1 LKAGKDS
8 AMDITRELAT
18 YCRGLKFRQ
27 LPEPVV
33 DRVKYLFLDFIGVAC
48 RGSKT
53 DSSKSLFR
61 YIREEGAGR
70 PQGVVIG
77 IPDRAPYGLAAL
89 ANGTLAHA
97 IEMDDVNN
105 ESSLH
110 PGVAVFPAALAASER
125 KQGSGEKFIEAVIA
139 GYEVMIR
146 LGKALGPENSY
157 RRGFHPTGTCGVFGA
172 AMAAALL
179 YGLNGKDLI
188 HALGIA
194 GSQASGSMEYLAQGA
209 WTKRFH
215 AGWAALSGLTAA
227 GLAQNKFRGPET
239 IIEGRFGFLH
249 GYSEKS
255 DPSKVLD
262 DLGEDFEVLH
272 TSIKPYACCRY
283 MQPPID
289 AVIQIMNNHGLNPQE
304 VKEIDLGILRA
315 GSSLIA
321 EPLEEKYE
329 PKCIVDAQFSM
340 PFGAAVAALY
350 GKAGLKEF
358 QMTHIRSDKVRAMMQ
373 KVRVHFDPSLEKTF
387 PRQWAGTSRIVTSN
401 GREYTAKVEYPKGDP
416 ENPLSQED
424 LIAKFH
430 DLSGGIFDKSQRAMI
445 VEQVRGL
452 ERIDD
457 FSKWATLLSA
467 RK

>member
-1 LKAGKDS
+1 
-8 AMDITRELAT
+8 MEITKVLASYCQEL
-18 YCRGLKFRQ
+18 RFKK
-27 LPEPVV
+27 LPEPVI

-48 RGSKT
+48 RGAKT

-61 YIREEGAGR
+61 FIEEEGAAVA
-70 PQGVVIG
+70 QGVVIG
-77 IPDRAPYGLAAL
+77 TPERAPYGLAAL
-89 ANGTLAHA
+89 ANGTFAHA

-110 PGVAVFPAALAASER
+110 PGVAVFPAALAASE
-125 KQGSGEKFIEAVIA
+125 KTQSPGQKFIEAAVA

-172 AMAAALL
+172 AMASALL
-179 YGLNGKDLI
+179 YGLKGQDLI

-194 GSQASGSMEYLAQGA
+194 GSQAAGSMEYLAQGA

-215 AGWAALSGLTAA
+215 AGWSALSGLAAA
-227 GLAQNKFRGPET
+227 GLARKKFRGPET

-249 GYSEKS
+249 SYSEKS
-255 DPSKVLD
+255 DSSKVLR
-262 DLGEDFEVLH
+262 DLGKDFEVLH

-289 AVIQIMNNHGLNPQE
+289 AVIQVMRTYGLKLQE
-304 VKEIDLGILRA
+304 VNEIDLGILRA

-340 PFGAAVAALY
+340 PFGAAVAVLF
-350 GKAGLKEF
+350 GRAGLKEF
-358 QMTHIRSDKVRAMMQ
+358 QMTHIRSEKVRAMMK
-373 KVRVHFDPSLEKTF
+373 KVRVHFDPALEKTF
-387 PRQWAGTSRIVTSN
+387 PKQWAGTARIVTN
-401 GREYTAKVEYPKGDP
+401 QGREYSTKVAYPKGDP
-416 ENPLSQED
+416 ENPLSWEE
-424 LIAKFH
+424 LIDKFH
-430 DLSGGIFDKSQRAMI
+430 DLSKDIFDKGQRVGI

-452 ERIDD
+452 EKIQN
-457 FSKWATLLSA
+457 FQEWTPLLQPNK
-467 RK
+467 RRFRV